1 METATTPQPQTL
13 DEIGLAGT
21 NADGSL
27 DALERDL
34 KEARGAFWRRSAMNY
49 DPTSAAGMALVD
61 VELPALSEVEQA
73 TLAEL
78 DGLDQTLGEHVAQLQ
93 GLGFRA
99 DLSPSDHVAMMAS
112 IPLVREELVGL
123 PPADLAQ
130 VIRTAIA
137 FGDRARLA
145 GYATLGASLIGQ
157 RSDIS
162 GTVRWELEAALQDCR
177 RLTADARAIAVEQ
190 KLQRVRNRLRT
201 TRSDLVSRANAHT
214 PGQLGNTLERATFG
228 VKAPDRYVTDALMV
242 RAGLADLD

>member
-1 METATTPQPQTL
+1 METATPQTL

-27 DALERDL
+27 DQIEQSL
-34 KEARGAFWRRSAMNY
+34 KRARGQFWNRTVLY
-49 DPTSAAGMALVD
+49 DSDSDAGRAVID
-61 VELPALSEVEQA
+61 AELP
-73 TLAEL
+73 TLGEIEHTSLADL

-93 GLGFRA
+93 GAGFRPNLTP
-99 DLSPSDHVAMMAS
+99 DEHMAMTALV
-112 IPLVREELVGL
+112 PLVREELASLSPG
-123 PPADLAQ
+123 DLTQA
-130 VIRTAIA
+130 IKTATLY
-137 FGDRARLA
+137 GDRPKLA

-162 GTVRWELEAALQDCR
+162 GTVRWELEAALQNCR

-201 TRSDLVSRANAHT
+201 TRSDLVSRSNAHT

-228 VKAPDRYVTDALMV
+228 VKAPDRYATDALMV